1 MYVLT
6 WLVHMQTTT
15 ISQLGNSNAVI
26 LPSAIMQEA
35 KWRRGQKMTIDYVAQ
50 AEGVFIRPIAKTST
64 PSSQSQK
71 EFQTWLDGFLKE
83 DGALLDQ
90 LA

>member
-1 MYVLT
+1 MK
-6 WLVHMQTTT
+6 TTT

-26 LPSAIMQEA
+26 LPAPIMQEA
-35 KWRRGQKMTIDYVAQ
+35 KWRRGQKMTIDYVPQ
-50 AEGVFIRPIAKTST
+50 AGGVFVRPIAKSSSSST
-64 PSSQSQK
+64 RSHK

-83 DGALLDQ
+83 DGALLDH

>member
-1 MYVLT
+1 
-6 WLVHMQTTT
+6 MQITT

-26 LPSAIMQEA
+26 LPSPIMQEA
-35 KWRRGQKMTIDYVAQ
+35 KWHRGQKMVIDYVTQ
-50 AEGVFIRPIAKTST
+50 AGGVFIRPAKKTSPA
-64 PSSQSQK
+64 PSRTDK

-83 DGALLDQ
+83 DGDLLDE

>member
-1 MYVLT
+1 
-6 WLVHMQTTT
+6 MQTTT

-26 LPSAIMQEA
+26 LPAPIMQEA
-35 KWRRGQKMTIDYVAQ
+35 KWRRGQKMTIDYISQ
-50 AEGVFIRPIAKTST
+50 ADGVFVRPITKSSTSST
-64 PSSQSQK
+64 RSQK

-83 DGALLDQ
+83 DGALLDK

>member
-1 MYVLT
+1 
-6 WLVHMQTTT
+6 MQTTT

-26 LPSAIMQEA
+26 VPSPIMQEA
-35 KWRRGQKMTIDYVAQ
+35 KWRRGQKMTIDYVSQ
-50 AEGVFIRPIAKTST
+50 AGGVFIRPATKTS
-64 PSSQSQK
+64 SSRSQQ
-71 EFQTWLDGFLKE
+71 EFQTWLDGFLQE

>member
-1 MYVLT
+1 
-6 WLVHMQTTT
+6 MQTTT

-26 LPSAIMQEA
+26 LPSPIMQEA
-35 KWRRGQKMTIDYVAQ
+35 KWRRGQKMTIDYVPQ
-50 AEGVFIRPIAKTST
+50 AGGVFIRSIAKAASST
-64 PSSQSQK
+64 TRPQK
-71 EFQTWLDGFLKE
+71 EFQKWLDEFLKE

>member
-1 MYVLT
+1 
-6 WLVHMQTTT
+6 MQTTT

-26 LPSAIMQEA
+26 LPAAIMQEA
-35 KWRRGQKMTIDYVAQ
+35 KWRRGQKMTIDYVPQ
-50 AEGVFIRPIAKTST
+50 AGGVFVRPIAKSSTSFT
-64 PSSQSQK
+64 RSKK

>member
-1 MYVLT
+1 
-6 WLVHMQTTT
+6 MQTT

-26 LPSAIMQEA
+26 LPSPIMQEA

-50 AEGVFIRPIAKTST
+50 AGGVFIRPNTKVSTS
-64 PSSQSQK
+64 SSRSKQ
-71 EFQTWLDGFLKE
+71 EFQTWLDEFLAE
-83 DGALLDQ
+83 DGALLDE

>member
-1 MYVLT
+1 
-6 WLVHMQTTT
+6 MQTTT

-26 LPSAIMQEA
+26 LPVPIMQEA
-35 KWRRGQKMTIDYVAQ
+35 KWHRGQKMTIEYVSQTGA
-50 AEGVFIRPIAKTST
+50 AFIRPIAKVSS
-64 PSSQSQK
+64 PASQSKK

-83 DGALLDQ
+83 DGDLLDA

>member
-1 MYVLT
+1 
-6 WLVHMQTTT
+6 MQTTT

-26 LPSAIMQEA
+26 LPSPIMQEA

-50 AEGVFIRPIAKTST
+50 AGGVFIRPIAKAST
-64 PSSQSQK
+64 ASSRSKQ

-83 DGALLDQ
+83 DGALLDE

>member
-1 MYVLT
+1 
-6 WLVHMQTTT
+6 MQTTT

-26 LPSAIMQEA
+26 LPAPIMQEA
-35 KWRRGQKMTIDYVAQ
+35 KWHRGQKMTIDYVPQ
-50 AEGVFIRPIAKTST
+50 AGGVFIRPITKASTS
-64 PSSQSQK
+64 SSRSQK
-71 EFQTWLDGFLKE
+71 EFQTWLDGFLQE

>member
-1 MYVLT
+1 MR
-6 WLVHMQTTT
+6 TT

-26 LPSAIMQEA
+26 LPSPIMQEA

-50 AEGVFIRPIAKTST
+50 AGGVFIRPIAKT
-64 PSSQSQK
+64 PSSRSQQ
-71 EFQTWLDGFLKE
+71 EFQTWLDGFLAE
-83 DGALLDQ
+83 DGALLDE